1 MVNNTPTHNAHRR
14 SRRADLK
21 TWPYIAISHAKYR
34 AKKAGTPFAITVAD
48 IPVPERCPILD
59 IPLVAG
65 DKPTPNSPSIDRVDN
80 AKGYVP
86 GNVRVI
92 SRAANIL
99 KGECTVL
106 DIVRLLEYMTGR
118 R

>member
-1 MVNNTPTHNAHRR
+1 MASNTPAHNAHRR
-14 SRRADLK
+14 ARRADLK
-21 TWPYIAISHAKYR
+21 TWPAIAISHAKYR
-34 AKKAGTPFAITVAD
+34 AKKAGIPFAITVDD
-48 IPVPERCPILD
+48 IPVPARCPVLN
-59 IPLVAG
+59 IPLIAG
-65 DKPTPNSPSIDRVDN
+65 EKPTPNSPSIDRTDN
-80 AKGYVP
+80 SKGYVP

-92 SRAANIL
+92 SRAANLL